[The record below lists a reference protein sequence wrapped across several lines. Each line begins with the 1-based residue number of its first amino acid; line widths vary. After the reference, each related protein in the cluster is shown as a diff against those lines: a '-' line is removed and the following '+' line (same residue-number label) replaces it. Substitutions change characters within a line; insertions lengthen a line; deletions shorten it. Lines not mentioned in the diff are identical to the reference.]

1 MADLQSPHDRF
12 FRDLFA
18 RPDAAREFVRHYLPE
33 DLTAALDL
41 DTMTPVPG
49 TFVDPDLRSHQADA
63 VFTVGLK
70 DGGEAF
76 VYVLI
81 EHKSYPDRLTALQ
94 VLRYIVRLWENT
106 LRESAQIG
114 LPPVIPVVL
123 YHGRTPWRVPERLSG
138 LLNAPES
145 LRAYQPELRYLL
157 CDLGRYP
164 DEEIRGT
171 AILQASLLVMKH
183 IFHDD
188 LGEALSRALGLL
200 GDLCRSRTGLEAVEV
215 MLRYVATA
223 TDRVGPEEIRN
234 ALTAALGP
242 EGEEIMPTLA
252 EKWIEEGRTK
262 GLQQGLQEGLQQG
275 LQQGLRE
282 GLQQG
287 VQEGRLEAARESVL
301 EALEARF
308 EPLPGDIV
316 DRVRLADDPAKLKI
330 LLRQAVRAENL
341 DAFRET
347 LRIVLG

>member
-18 RPDAAREFVRHYLPE
+18 RPDAAREFVHHYLPSE
-33 DLTAALDL
+33 VTAALDL
-41 DTMTPVPG
+41 DTVATVPG
-49 TFVDPDLRSHQADA
+49 TFVDPELRSHQADA

-94 VLRYIVRLWENT
+94 VLRYVVRLWEKT
-106 LRESAQIG
+106 LRETGQPG

-123 YHGRTPWRVPERLSG
+123 YHGRTPWRVPERLSE
-138 LLNAPES
+138 LLNAPEG

-157 CDLGRYP
+157 CDLGRYS

-188 LGEALSRALGLL
+188 LGEALSRALELL
-200 GDLCRSRTGLEAVEV
+200 ANLCQSQTGLEAVEV
-215 MLRYVATA
+215 MLRYVAMA

-234 ALTAALGP
+234 ALTAAFGP
-242 EGEEIMPTLA
+242 EGEDIMPTLA
-252 EKWIEEGRTK
+252 EKWIEEGMTK
-262 GLQQGLQEGLQQG
+262 GLQQ
-275 LQQGLRE
+275 

-308 EPLPGDIV
+308 EPVPGDIV
-316 DRVRLADDPAKLKI
+316 DRVRLAEDPAKLKI
-330 LLRQAVRAENL
+330 LLRQAVRAESL
-341 DAFRET
+341 DAFREA